1 MNKATDTSDI
11 SLTQDSKSNS
21 LLDTASGAIFRISAY
36 PHTGEFENY
45 SITSHQLA
53 RLNIYLSESD
63 PFTVRR
69 RLEDIEDDSAFDFL
83 ILTQLEGISEIEQ
96 EDAKFTVEPG
106 SIAVLV
112 GGLPY
117 TIVFP
122 EKSKRLLLRIP
133 HRTFHERVLGRKVC
147 EFGAHIYTGN
157 GLVNIVISL
166 LKSLE
171 EECDNL
177 SETEQYTVADKL
189 LELIGAV
196 LRSESGLDK
205 TRQGSVQ
212 AARMCRILSYLEE
225 NYSDHELTPAKVASA
240 NAVSMRHLHNLFK
253 QSGTTVCKW
262 IWERRLQSARED
274 ILDASMIGKSISE
287 IAYDKGFNDSAH
299 FSRAFKERFSVTP
312 SKLRKKLLEQ
322 VKTSDS
328 VENDQ

>member
-1 MNKATDTSDI
+1 MNKSTDISDI
-11 SLTQDSKSNS
+11 PLAQSSNPQS
-21 LLDTASGAIFRISAY
+21 LLDTASGAIFRISAF
-36 PHTGEFENY
+36 PHTGEFTNY
-45 SITSHQLA
+45 SIASHQLA
-53 RLNIYLSESD
+53 KLNIYLSESD

-83 ILTQLEGISEIEQ
+83 ILTQLEGTSEIEQ
-96 EDAKFTVEPG
+96 EDEKFTVEPG

-117 TIVFP
+117 TIIFP

-147 EFGAHIYTGN
+147 EFGAHIYNDN
-157 GLVNIVISL
+157 GLVRIVIAL

-171 EECDNL
+171 EECDKL
-177 SETEQYTVADKL
+177 SDTEQYTVADKL
-189 LELIGAV
+189 LELIGTV

-205 TRQGSVQ
+205 TRQGSAQ

-253 QSGTTVCKW
+253 QSGMTVCKW

-274 ILDASMIGKSISE
+274 ILDASMLGKSISE

-299 FSRAFKERFSVTP
+299 FSRAFKERFNVTP
-312 SKLRKKLLEQ
+312 SKLRKMVVEQ
-322 VKTSDS
+322 D
-328 VENDQ
+328 